1 MRKTEGYAIFLILI
15 LFLIFPYE
23 ISKEAGDALSMC
35 LTKVIPSLFPFM
47 VVTDILGKRLRS
59 DNPFFKVISKI
70 FKISESGAFILFSA
84 TVCGYPSGARLIS
97 EKYENN
103 EITKSEANH
112 LMLFINN
119 CGPSFA
125 ISTVGGMML
134 GNVKIGGIIYLSHI
148 LSSMTIGITLSFFPP
163 LIKKTS
169 IKRDKIPFSKAF
181 VASLSDSFSAV
192 LKVTAVIV
200 FFSAFLKIFDIFK
213 ITSYISPEFSGI
225 LKGMVEMTGGLK
237 ILSKAMI
244 PLRIKMMFSSFLI
257 TFGGI
262 SVFFQLK
269 TFLKDIKIAPC
280 IICKVLT
287 GFLAM
292 LICYCITL
300 FFNFGL

>member
-1 MRKTEGYAIFLILI
+1 
-15 LFLIFPYE
+15 
-23 ISKEAGDALSMC
+23 
-35 LTKVIPSLFPFM
+35 
-47 VVTDILGKRLRS
+47 
-59 DNPFFKVISKI
+59 
-70 FKISESGAFILFSA
+70 
-84 TVCGYPSGARLIS
+84 
-97 EKYENN
+97 
-103 EITKSEANH
+103 
-112 LMLFINN
+112 MLFINN

-148 LSSMTIGITLSFFPP
+148 LSSMTVGLILSFFPP

-169 IKRDKIPFSKAF
+169 IKREKVPFSKAF
-181 VASLSDSFSAV
+181 VTSLSDSFSSV

-213 ITSYISPEFSGI
+213 IPYEFSGI

-237 ILSKAMI
+237 ILSQSI
-244 PLRIKMMFSSFLI
+244 VPLRIKMMFSSFLI
-257 TFGGI
+257 TFGGV